1 MTKKDFIEKY
11 AKKTGVSKKIA
22 GEYVEAF
29 LETVEDCLTG
39 IDGQVQ
45 FVGFGHFEVKETV
58 ERVRRNPKTGEE
70 ITIPAKKAVKFKAG
84 KSLVSK
90 VNK

>member
-39 IDGQVQ
+39 IEGQVQ
-45 FVGFGHFEVKETV
+45 FVGFGNFEVKETV
-58 ERVRRNPKTGEE
+58 ERVGRNPKTGEE

-84 KSLVSK
+84 KILVGK